1 MIQDTNVFQSQDS
14 LEWLKERNLDI
25 LYSLSENPRLMIE
38 GAPGTGKTTMAMAY
52 GEMQVGRHGIYLCW
66 NSLLCAYN
74 EQRFKANNVR
84 IDCMTFTQFV
94 MNYLPNTTERDLL
107 FIEPQKFAD
116 YIRETIAY
124 LEENNSLP
132 NYDYMII
139 DEAQDLFDRN
149 LHLMMHKLCG
159 DHNGMKQGNIMLL
172 YDLDQ
177 SFSLFGRDVSDYAY
191 FLKEYFTHFKL
202 HKIRRSAQKSQIRQ
216 ISEHIQIHPED
227 WDDVVSHK
235 SEYDEIDLRS
245 FHDQQ
250 EIKQAMQEVI
260 RSIHDPQSSLNA
272 EDVIVLVQSKVW
284 QRRNNVA
291 DLILELGMEEL
302 TVDNLTL
309 KPTKLQYTTAVKFK
323 GLERK
328 NVILIVDKPNKL
340 TPYEWYVGCTR
351 AIENLS
357 IWQLH
362 TYQEHEG

>member
-1 MIQDTNVFQSQDS
+1 
-14 LEWLKERNLDI
+14 
-25 LYSLSENPRLMIE
+25 
-38 GAPGTGKTTMAMAY
+38 
-52 GEMQVGRHGIYLCW
+52 
-66 NSLLCAYN
+66 
-74 EQRFKANNVR
+74 
-84 IDCMTFTQFV
+84 
-94 MNYLPNTTERDLL
+94 
-107 FIEPQKFAD
+107 
-116 YIRETIAY
+116 
-124 LEENNSLP
+124 
-132 NYDYMII
+132 
-139 DEAQDLFDRN
+139 
-149 LHLMMHKLCG
+149 
-159 DHNGMKQGNIMLL
+159 
-172 YDLDQ
+172 
-177 SFSLFGRDVSDYAY
+177 
-191 FLKEYFTHFKL
+191 
-202 HKIRRSAQKSQIRQ
+202 
-216 ISEHIQIHPED
+216 
-227 WDDVVSHK
+227 
-235 SEYDEIDLRS
+235 
-245 FHDQQ
+245 
-250 EIKQAMQEVI
+250 MQEVI